1 MNFDNDRTLCEY
13 ELLGYVKKYIHLDA
27 VNENPAHTQLW
38 IQMSGIEESRKI
50 FADEYLDDKNSTF
63 YVSGVK

>member
-1 MNFDNDRTLCEY
+1 MN
-13 ELLGYVKKYIHLDA
+13 GVIKKDIHLDA
-27 VNENPAHTQLW
+27 VNENPAHTKLW